1 MVANNRSQSQKK
13 ANVPTISLANF
24 DQRKHEIANQLGE
37 AARNVGFFY
46 IADHGC
52 EGLA

>member
-1 MVANNRSQSQKK
+1 MASNNCSNYKK
-13 ANVPTISLANF
+13 ADFVPTISLANF
-24 DQRKHEIANQLGE
+24 DERKHEIAKQLGD

-52 EGLA
+52 V